1 MNKLA
6 LALFL
11 GSSLAKTQL
20 ADNQKMVEIVKGFL
34 KGAIEAEGF
43 NDIETCITD
52 VEHVVSD
59 AETAFTDF
67 ESKDVHKIVDGFK
80 QLVDLMRT
88 LKSGMQDCSSLKA
101 DWQKLEDMAAV
112 FSSPSSFAWHV
123 GKDLLVNGVQIY

>member
-59 AETAFTDF
+59 AETAFSDF

-80 QLVDLMRT
+80 
-88 LKSGMQDCSSLKA
+88 
-101 DWQKLEDMAAV
+101 
-112 FSSPSSFAWHV
+112 
-123 GKDLLVNGVQIY
+123 

>member
-1 MNKLA
+1 
-6 LALFL
+6 
-11 GSSLAKTQL
+11 
-20 ADNQKMVEIVKGFL
+20 MVEIVKGFL

-43 NDIETCITD
+43 NDIETCIQD

-80 QLVDLMRT
+80 QLVDLMKT
-88 LKSGMQDCSSLKA
+88 VKTGMQDCSSLKA
-101 DWQKLEDMAAV
+101 DWQKLEDMAII

>member
-43 NDIETCITD
+43 NDIETCIQD
-52 VEHVVSD
+52 V
-59 AETAFTDF
+59 
-67 ESKDVHKIVDGFK
+67 
-80 QLVDLMRT
+80 
-88 LKSGMQDCSSLKA
+88 
-101 DWQKLEDMAAV
+101 
-112 FSSPSSFAWHV
+112 
-123 GKDLLVNGVQIY
+123 